1 MARHTKTKLAA
12 LTFTFV
18 AALGVV
24 AAGPI
29 TAADAG
35 HAPAKSTFKVAACC

>member
-12 LTFTFV
+12 LTFSFV

-35 HAPAKSTFKVAACC
+35 HSPLKISARDTCC